1 MENRSIVVRYQ
12 RRFSAH
18 VDKVVDGDVGQRVGR
33 AFGMSNVF
41 AIGAECMA

>member
-1 MENRSIVVRYQ
+1 VVRYQ

-18 VDKVVDGDVGQRVGR
+18 LDEVVEGEIGEPVGL
-33 AFGMSNVF
+33 AFEMSNMF